1 MAFQISH
8 PVITGNMKSQNRK
21 LAVKVIKGEH
31 REVIR
36 THEATSGMSS

>member
-8 PVITGNMKSQNRK
+8 PAITGNMKSQNRK

-36 THEATSGMSS
+36 LFAK